1 MSRGLAPA
9 LRSCYLFSVRRHR
22 AYPSPLV
29 RCFATRSYELRL
41 GVSKSAT
48 IRYFDTSSPL
58 NAVRSVSVFPFAES
72 VTEGDII
79 WKKAVGERVRGD
91 EVVAEIETDKTNVP
105 VPAPCSGVVT
115 ELLVD
120 DGGKVVP
127 GQEIFKVDDATTGVA
142 TKENLKQTLLVLP
155 LLLHYRQRALKKC
168 PQRSR
173 SHSNPPP
180 SHQKHQNQLRL
191 WVSLLRQL
199 VGIEESSV

>member
-48 IRYFDTSSPL
+48 IRYFYTSSPL
-58 NAVRSVSVFPFAES
+58 NAVRSVSVPPFAES
-72 VTEGDII
+72 VTEGDSI
-79 WKKAVGERVRGD
+79 WKKAVGERVGED
-91 EVVAEIETDKTNVP
+91 EVVAEIETDKTKVP

-120 DGGKVVP
+120 DGGKGVP
-127 GQEIFKVDDATTGVA
+127 GQEIFKLDDAATGVA
-142 TKENLKQTLLVLP
+142 TEKKFEAKAPAALAAAAPSSKSSKTVPKE
-155 LLLHYRQRALKKC
+155 A
-168 PQRSR
+168 
-173 SHSNPPP
+173 
-180 SHQKHQNQLRL
+180 
-191 WVSLLRQL
+191 
-199 VGIEESSV
+199 